1 MSVFENVEVAFVEVG
16 YDVLLV
22 VDDGGVQDD
31 LFNLLLKNED
41 ARIAGI
47 GILFAARR
55 RWLIGRIGRGAG
67 WRLLCVRLRLAGGC
81 PLRWCRSLRIRTAR
95 LLGRGCW
102 RRRISLVWGLGWR
115 WGLSRSLRLRLSP
128 KLSLSL
134 SLARGRRRGGCSSG
148 SLRVGENSYQEKD
161 QQSKAIP
168 SEHSNPSSH
177 RPVAAAIPL
186 ADSALLLSYA
196 ICRRGPGSLDGIRG
210 HIGCVAQYQ
219 FL

>member
-1 MSVFENVEVAFVEVG
+1 MSVFEDVEVAFVEVG

-31 LFNLLLKNED
+31 LFNLLFEYED
-41 ARIAGI
+41 AGIAGI

-55 RWLIGRIGRGAG
+55 RWLIGRIRRSAGR
-67 WRLLCVRLRLAGGC
+67 WLLRVGLRLAGGRR
-81 PLRWCRSLRIRTAR
+81 LRWCGRLRIRTAR

-115 WGLSRSLRLRLSP
+115 WGLGWSLRWRLSPRLSLRL
-128 KLSLSL
+128 
-134 SLARGRRRGGCSSG
+134 SLAERRRGRCSSG